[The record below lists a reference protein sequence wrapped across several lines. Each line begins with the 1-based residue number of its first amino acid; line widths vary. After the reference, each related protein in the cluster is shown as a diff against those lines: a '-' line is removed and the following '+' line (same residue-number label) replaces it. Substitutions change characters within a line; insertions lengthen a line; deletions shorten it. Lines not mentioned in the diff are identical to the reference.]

1 MMSNLREEGTCCS
14 ISP

>member
-1 MMSNLREEGTCCS
+1 MMSNLRGEGTCCS